1 MKVPV
6 LLVVT
11 LLMVAFVFYL
21 VADTVEDEEIL
32 QQQTQAVEEEAPES
46 EEAIEPLP
54 SVQAELD
61 EVLASVRGTHSVLI
75 EDPMTGDELASHRPD
90 ETYFTASIY
99 KLYVAYMGLQDIQ
112 AGLYE
117 PDEPYNQGRSRMECI
132 EVMLRDSDSPCPEQM
147 WEEQDRATGNE
158 RLAELGLNNTDLLGI
173 STTVRDVNVLLQ
185 RLYAEEDLDTTNTEI
200 MRENLRDF
208 PEREFRQGLPSAFD
222 EVDADVAV
230 YNKPGLYDEGWL
242 DAAIIVLPSGR
253 PVIISIFSDSAYYQE
268 VRTITD
274 AVISPLIAATR

>member
-1 MKVPV
+1 MRVPL
-6 LLVVT
+6 LLVA
-11 LLMVAFVFYL
+11 LLLLVAFGFYL
-21 VADTVEDEEIL
+21 VADTAVDDEAP
-32 QQQTQAVEEEAPES
+32 QQETQAVEEEAAEDEGP
-46 EEAIEPLP
+46 IEPLP
-54 SVQAELD
+54 GVQAELD
-61 EVLASVRGTHSVLI
+61 EVLASVRGVHSVLI
-75 EDPMTGDELASHRPD
+75 EDPLAGVELASHRPD

-147 WEEQDRATGNE
+147 WEEQGRVTGNE
-158 RLAELGLNNTDLLGI
+158 RLAGVGLTNTDLLDI
-173 STTVRDVNVLLQ
+173 STTVRDANVILK
-185 RLYAEEDLDTTNTEI
+185 RLYSEEDLDEERTAV

-222 EVDADVAV
+222 GVDDIVV

-242 DAAIIVLPSGR
+242 DAAIIELPSGR
-253 PVIISIFSDSAYYQE
+253 SVVVSIFSDSAYYQE
-268 VRTITD
+268 VRTIAD
-274 AVISPLIAATR
+274 AVISPLIEAMR